1 MGDLEER
8 GLTAKAVEIAGRKV
22 GPGHPCFIVAE
33 AGVNHNGDMKLARE
47 LVDAAQRA
55 GCDAVKFQSFKTE
68 LYVTAH
74 TPKAQYS
81 LAGTDPNE
89 SHMEMIKG
97 LELSREQ
104 LQELIEY
111 SRKIGI
117 MFLSSPFEVESAD
130 ILAELGLPAFKVPSG
145 ELTNLPLLERVA
157 RKRKPVILSTGM
169 ATLGEVETGVRTI
182 ERAGNHDIVL
192 LHCTSVYPT
201 EPQDVN
207 LRAMQ
212 TLSFAFGL
220 PVGYSD
226 HTLGTQIAL
235 AAAAMGACVIEKHLT
250 VDRKLPG
257 PDHRASLE
265 PGELGTMVKGV
276 RIVEAALGDGRKAP
290 VAAEADTAIVARK
303 SLVAARTLDAGTVLT
318 EAMIGIKRPG
328 LGLAPAML
336 PLVLGRKLKKKVKAD
351 ALLSLDM
358 LE

>member
-1 MGDLEER
+1 
-8 GLTAKAVEIAGRKV
+8 
-22 GPGHPCFIVAE
+22 
-33 AGVNHNGDMKLARE
+33 
-47 LVDAAQRA
+47 
-55 GCDAVKFQSFKTE
+55 
-68 LYVTAH
+68 
-74 TPKAQYS
+74 
-81 LAGTDPNE
+81 
-89 SHMEMIKG
+89 
-97 LELSREQ
+97 
-104 LQELIEY
+104 
-111 SRKIGI
+111 
-117 MFLSSPFEVESAD
+117 
-130 ILAELGLPAFKVPSG
+130 
-145 ELTNLPLLERVA
+145 
-157 RKRKPVILSTGM
+157 M

-276 RIVEAALGDGRKAP
+276 RILEAALGDGRKAP